1 MRVILEVTTGPHQG
15 QRFVLDRP
23 TEYVFGRSRTA
34 VCALPDD
41 SALSREHFAI
51 SIEPPR
57 CRIRD
62 LQSTNRTFLNAHP
75 IEDAWLF
82 EGDRIAA
89 GQSVF
94 EVSIEGARN
103 RRPSDS
109 SLTLMPPT
117 PGIGPNP
124 AHDTVDAPTLPSL
137 TIVCL
142 ACGQPAPP
150 TVGIAGAADSEAP
163 GAIEWLCPDCRVE
176 SGLMPQYVPHY
187 QTLRELGRG
196 AMGVVYLAQNVL
208 SGQRVA
214 LKLIAPETAAT
225 QSAIK
230 RFLRE
235 TSVLSQ
241 LEHPN
246 IVKLHEHG
254 QARGRFWFAMEYVE
268 GANLEHLA
276 RHDPG
281 RYPINQA
288 CRMACHVL
296 KGLEH
301 AHSLGFVHRDIK
313 PENILIGRGPN
324 GLIAKISDFGLAKS
338 FHTIGLSG
346 LTFSGE
352 MRGTIPFMPP
362 EQVID
367 FKNVLPA
374 GDLYAT
380 AATLYHLITGQYIYD
395 LDRDDPIQMIES
407 DPVPIRQRR
416 PDVPSGLAAIIERC
430 LRRDPAERFPDAAS
444 LRRALRPFT

>member
-1 MRVILEVTTGPHQG
+1 MHVILEVTTGPHQG

-23 TEYVFGRSRTA
+23 EEYIFGRSRSA
-34 VCALPDD
+34 GCALPDD
-41 SALSREHFAI
+41 DALSREHFAVT
-51 SIEPPR
+51 IEPPR

-62 LQSTNRTFLNAHP
+62 LASTNRTFVNARP
-75 IEDAWLF
+75 IEQAWLA

-94 EVSIEGARN
+94 EVSIEGAS
-103 RRPSDS
+103 RRRAADS

-117 PGIGPNP
+117 SGVGSRHG
-124 AHDTVDAPTLPSL
+124 HDTADAPTLVGLKIACS
-137 TIVCL
+137 
-142 ACGQPAPP
+142 ACGEPAPP
-150 TVGIAGAADSEAP
+150 NVDIAGENDSDLQ
-163 GAIEWLCPDCRVE
+163 GTIQWVCPDCRLE

-196 AMGVVYLAQNVL
+196 AMGVVYLAQHVL
-208 SGQRVA
+208 NGQRVA
-214 LKLIAPETAAT
+214 LKLIAPETAAA
-225 QSAIK
+225 QSAVQ

-246 IVKLHEHG
+246 IVKLHDHG
-254 QARGRFWFAMEYVE
+254 VARGRFWFAMEFVE

-276 RHDPG
+276 RNDPG

-288 CRMACHVL
+288 CRMASHVL

-301 AHSLGFVHRDIK
+301 AHRLGFVHRDIK

-324 GLIAKISDFGLAKS
+324 GLVAKVSDFGLAKS

-367 FKNVLPA
+367 FKNVQPS

-380 AATLYHLITGQYIYD
+380 AATLYHLITGRFIYD
-395 LDRDDPIQMIES
+395 LERDDPIQLIES
-407 DPVPIRQRR
+407 DPVPIQDRR
-416 PDVPSGLAAIIERC
+416 PDVPTGLAAVIEKC
-430 LRRDPAERFPDAAS
+430 LRRDPADRYPDAAAM
-444 LRRALRPFT
+444 RRALRPFT